1 MISTENWPC
10 AHLSRA
16 DLSPRTTLKVGGQAE
31 HLLEPADPEELR
43 LALCAVRERGLTWR
57 ILGGGA
63 NLLIGDGLVP
73 GVTIATDRLRRTFRH
88 HPEAGR
94 SPAEILELSPG
105 AGLGQSA
112 GNDPFSDELP
122 RGLHH
127 DDNPEPRLV
136 CWAGT
141 SMPGLVNVSKQLGWS
156 GLEGLAG
163 VPGSIGG
170 GVAMNAGGSWG
181 ELWDVVERV
190 RVIDAQGQFQDLLR
204 ADCQPRYRNG
214 GLGEQVVA
222 GVVLRLQKAKKA
234 DVEAEVRRYLEH
246 KRNVQPVTEASAGCM
261 FKNPNK
267 ELSGGRSAGQL
278 LEQAGLKGQ
287 RLGGAEISTK
297 HANFLVNRG
306 GATGAQARQ
315 LLFEARDAVAQKF
328 GLELEIEVK
337 LWP

>member
-1 MISTENWPC
+1 MISTESWPC

-16 DLSPRTTLKVGGQAE
+16 PLSPRTTLKVGGEAE

-43 LALCAVRERGLTWR
+43 LALQSVRERGLPWR

-63 NLLIGDGLVP
+63 NLLIADGLIP
-73 GVTIATDRLRRTFRH
+73 GVTIATDRIRRTFRH
-88 HPEAGR
+88 HPEAEFPPEVGLAGR
-94 SPAEILELSPG
+94 
-105 AGLGQSA
+105 AGDS
-112 GNDPFSDELP
+112 FSDALP
-122 RGLHH
+122 RSLHH
-127 DDNPEPRLV
+127 DHNPEPRLV

-141 SMPGLVNVSKQLGWS
+141 TMPGLVNTAKRLGWS

-190 RVIDAQGQFQDLLR
+190 RVIAADGQFRDLER
-204 ADCQPRYRNG
+204 QECNPGYRNG

-222 GVVLRLQKAKKA
+222 GVVLRLKPAKKA

-246 KRNVQPVTEASAGCM
+246 KRAVQPVTEASAGCM
-261 FKNPNK
+261 FKNPDK

-278 LEQAGLKGQ
+278 LEQAGLKGT
-287 RLGGAEISTK
+287 RIGGAEISPK

-306 GATGAQARQ
+306 GATGQDARRLLLQAQ
-315 LLFEARDAVAQKF
+315 DAVAQRF
-328 GLELEIEVK
+328 GLQLAIEVK
-337 LWP
+337 LWPA

>member
-1 MISTENWPC
+1 MISTESWPC

-16 DLSPRTTLKVGGQAE
+16 PLNLKTTLKVGGEAE

-43 LALCAVRERGLTWR
+43 LAIQSARERGLPWR

-63 NLLIGDGLVP
+63 NLLIADGLIP
-73 GVTIATDRLRRTFRH
+73 GVTIATDRIRRTFRH
-88 HPEAGR
+88 HPEADL
-94 SPAEILELSPG
+94 PPE
-105 AGLGQSA
+105 AGLEGRA
-112 GNDPFSDELP
+112 GDSFSDALP
-122 RGLHH
+122 RSLHH
-127 DDNPEPRLV
+127 DYNPEPRLV

-141 SMPGLVNVSKQLGWS
+141 TMPGLVNVAKSLGWS

-190 RVIDAQGQFQDLLR
+190 RVIDADGQFRDLER
-204 ADCQPRYRNG
+204 AQCNPGYRNG

-222 GVVLRLQKAKKA
+222 GVVLRLKPAKKA

-246 KRNVQPVTEASAGCM
+246 KRAVQPVTEASAGCM
-261 FKNPNK
+261 FKNPDK

-278 LEQAGLKGQ
+278 LDQAGLKGT
-287 RLGGAEISTK
+287 RIGGAEISPK

-306 GATGAQARQ
+306 GASGQDARR
-315 LLFEARDAVAQKF
+315 LLFQARDAVAQRF
-328 GLELEIEVK
+328 GLELGIEVK